1 MPENHTIAQNVLEKF
16 LEENG
21 AKPKGVRGN
30 QVAWKKGNQIISYKN
45 ESRIDIDILYRI
57 AEQVDCS
64 EHDLD
69 QFMGYNRIE

>member
-30 QVAWKKGNQIISYKN
+30 QVAWKKGN
-45 ESRIDIDILYRI
+45 
-57 AEQVDCS
+57 
-64 EHDLD
+64 
-69 QFMGYNRIE
+69 